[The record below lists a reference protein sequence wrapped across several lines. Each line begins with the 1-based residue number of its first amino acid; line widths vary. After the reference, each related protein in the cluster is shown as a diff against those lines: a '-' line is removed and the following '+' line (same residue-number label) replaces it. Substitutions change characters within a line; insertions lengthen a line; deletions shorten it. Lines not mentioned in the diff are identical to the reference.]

1 MMLKFAAT
9 EPASPMNKSNKM
21 KNHPA
26 TLKEKLVPAL
36 MDPDSPHYR
45 KASKTTMASIKRQ
58 NMAGLMSDCT
68 ACRKDQVQLHHLRLN
83 GGPIN
88 ETINERGCADLD
100 PELAHVEV
108 FQ

>member
-1 MMLKFAAT
+1 MMLPLAAT
-9 EPASPMNKSNKM
+9 GPASPMNTSDEM

-26 TLKEKLVPAL
+26 TSKAKMMPVL
-36 MDPDSPHYR
+36 MDLDSPHYR
-45 KASKTTMASIKRQ
+45 NANIATVASIKSQ

-68 ACRKDQVQLHHLRLN
+68 ACREDQVKLHHPQLN
-83 GGPIN
+83 GAGPIN
-88 ETINERGCADLD
+88 ETMNEDGLD